1 MSRSQCHRPPSHR
14 SRNSE
19 RWMSGGDVGSV
30 LVSGEGKAVNS
41 ERAGGA
47 AGACNHQQSCYCHSP
62 QSKVGVLLMML
73 PPKKT
78 FKTKFK
84 AKRSKLQQVSVNGS
98 RQTRRERSEGAVR
111 MLAVHREGQLYW
123 KVVRWDYCPLSA
135 LHTHT
140 LTHTRYTH
148 TSTQNTRVETVREKA
163 GLVDQ
168 WFPEGSSLWPPG

>member
-73 PPKKT
+73 PPKKHS
-78 FKTKFK
+78 KQNSKQKGQNCNKWVLMVRGKREEREAK
-84 AKRSKLQQVSVNGS
+84 ARSGCSQCI
-98 RQTRRERSEGAVR
+98 ERDSFTGR
-111 MLAVHREGQLYW
+111 SSDGII
-123 KVVRWDYCPLSA
+123 A
-135 LHTHT
+135 LCQPCT
-140 LTHTRYTH
+140 LTHSHTHGTH
-148 TSTQNTRVETVREKA
+148 TPPPRTRE
-163 GLVDQ
+163 
-168 WFPEGSSLWPPG
+168 